1 MIVFFSTWARNIIL
15 AVLISVILEMMLL
28 KSSKSSKYIKTM
40 IGVYILYVIISPIIN
55 YFSREKIDFSNIEY
69 EKYYTNKT
77 YEEKTVNLKD
87 IENSNFREVYELKI
101 KQDIEEKL
109 RSKGYIVS
117 YIKLNLNMNILSEE
131 YGAIN
136 MIEIKLSKNKIKDN
150 LNTNTIYVE
159 KIRVGDNKEN
169 DNEEMEEDKENLKDF
184 LSKEYGIDINK
195 VILK

>member
-1 MIVFFSTWARNIIL
+1 M
-15 AVLISVILEMMLL
+15 
-28 KSSKSSKYIKTM
+28 
-40 IGVYILYVIISPIIN
+40 
-55 YFSREKIDFSNIEY
+55 
-69 EKYYTNKT
+69 
-77 YEEKTVNLKD
+77 
-87 IENSNFREVYELKI
+87 KI